1 MAKRPRIEDRV
12 ERRTQEIGHDLLDR
26 LEHRTPSLFHGRWWE
41 NHLLN
46 WAMEDEAVKLQMFR
60 FVDVLPMLREHTS
73 IARHLEEYYQEV
85 RERLPFAA
93 RLGIDLSTGNR
104 ILSRALAWNARTN
117 ASRMARRFIAGETV
131 CEVLQSV
138 QKLRRSGYAFTLD
151 LLGEAVISEIEA
163 DRYKQTYMDRRHVGT
178 S

>member
-60 FVDVLPMLREHTS
+60 FVDVLTMLREHTS

-93 RLGIDLSTGNR
+93 RLGIDLSTGSC
-104 ILSRALAWNARTN
+104 L
-117 ASRMARRFIAGETV
+117 
-131 CEVLQSV
+131 
-138 QKLRRSGYAFTLD
+138 
-151 LLGEAVISEIEA
+151 
-163 DRYKQTYMDRRHVGT
+163 
-178 S
+178 